1 MNLSFSS
8 NQKILTHTQIGKKIF
23 EVSHKQYVSGLLD
36 KTLQY
41 EMEVTLLGQAAAGVT
56 GYEIDRKNVLIDK
69 EEPNTVFEI
78 LAMECGKALFPLR
91 FSVDEKGNVV
101 TIYEYPKVLE
111 RWEII
116 KSQLLNYYE
125 GDMAVSYIKCNDSNL
140 KNIETLKK
148 MLRNQLFGYF
158 FFNPLIKKNAE
169 NKQSVIWKT
178 APFMDF
184 EGEIQ
189 MNNAQENV
197 NTTELIL
204 ESDSPFIKITAQYTF
219 DEKNKS
225 IDSCKASIVQDNDT
239 KIELSFIAKQAEV
252 SQN

>member
-8 NQKILTHTQIGKKIF
+8 NKKILTNTQIGKKVF
-23 EVSHKQYVSGLLD
+23 EVNHKQYVGNLLD

-41 EMEVTLLGQAAAGVT
+41 EMEVTLLGQVTAGVS
-56 GYEIDRKNVLIDK
+56 GYEIDRKNVLIDN
-69 EEPNTVFEI
+69 EEPNTVFEM

-91 FSVDEKGNVV
+91 FSVDEKGNIV
-101 TIYEYPKVLE
+101 TIYEYPKVVE

-116 KSQLLNYYE
+116 KNQLLNYYE
-125 GDMAVSYIKCNDSNL
+125 GDMALSYIKCNDNNL
-140 KNIETLKK
+140 KSIETLKK

-158 FFNPLIKKNAE
+158 FFNPLVKKHSVID
-169 NKQSVIWKT
+169 SVIWKT

-184 EGEIQ
+184 EGDIQ
-189 MNNAQENV
+189 MNVVQENL
-197 NTTELIL
+197 NATDLIL
-204 ESDSPFIKITAQYTF
+204 ESDSPFIKIIAQYTF

-225 IDSCKASIVQDNDT
+225 IDSCTASIVQDNDT